1 MVTCPEVRDYLSKSG
16 ARLDDLK
23 DLPPEVAAHLTSCT
37 SCLADRRVAWLRR
50 SSEAAAPLEERK
62 VRPIF
67 WTVLAA
73 LLVAAIWMVAH
84 AGLFGA
90 RP

>member
-1 MVTCPEVRDYLSKSG
+1 MMTCQQVREYMNQSG
-16 ARLDDLK
+16 ARLDNLG
-23 DLPPEVAAHLTSCT
+23 DLPPEISAHLTSCT

-50 SSEAAAPLEERK
+50 SSAAAVPLEERK
-62 VRPIF
+62 IRPIF
-67 WTVLAA
+67 WTALAVVLAA
-73 LLVAAIWMVAH
+73 ALWLLVR